1 MKTTENT
8 NTTENPWLEGMKGSH
23 DSSWLGRFWRRLAGV
38 GVGVSQVADAYG
50 QEDAGIEIPLTAAEL
65 YEQETGSLVHPSEDI
80 HHPDYYIWNPPEKPW

>member
-1 MKTTENT
+1 MKATT

-50 QEDAGIEIPLTAAEL
+50 QEDAGEEAPLTGAE
-65 YEQETGSLVHPSEDI
+65 GHPMDSPYHRDHYHKEL
-80 HHPDYYIWNPPEKPW
+80 W

>member
-38 GVGVSQVADAYG
+38 GVAGAQVSNAH
-50 QEDAGIEIPLTAAEL
+50 AEAVREGEEL
-65 YEQETGSLVHPSEDI
+65 ARNLSIHVPYHEYDVTRNPHPSLDMTHPLHLYFDED
-80 HHPDYYIWNPPEKPW
+80 